1 MGQLRDGIM
10 KRGRSWSYVIRVP
23 NPQTGLSK
31 PTWVGGFAT
40 EAEAKAARDRAR
52 VAAHRGEY
60 VTRSRLTVAS
70 YLREW
75 LATHRVEVK
84 PKTHEDYRRLVESYV
99 IPHLGRTPL
108 QSVRPATL
116 TTLYAM
122 LLKEGGKGGRPLS
135 PRTVGYV
142 HAVLRKAFNDAVVVE
157 QMLPSNPVLRAKRPR
172 VEVMQ
177 AQMPDRGWDASQ
189 LAEFLNAVSGER
201 LHPFFRLA
209 AFTGARRG
217 ELLFL
222 HWGDVDLDNEAPHI
236 VVRGTVSIVGGRR
249 VDGTTKSGRVR
260 MVGLDLGT
268 VAVMRAW
275 RARQEDERRFADGS
289 WRGARRVFLTELGS
303 QLPPDRPGEV
313 MRRVIVEHN
322 NRLGS
327 PPLPRIRFHDLRHT
341 HATLPLRAGVPVHV
355 VAARLGHVDPAITLR
370 VYAHVLRDQASGV
383 AEMFAQVVE
392 EAMTP
397 AVGALQAT
405 EDVRAVSKPV
415 SKPSDAVES
424 CVVSRAENAQVRA

>member
-1 MGQLRDGIM
+1 MAQLRDGVM

-52 VAAHRGEY
+52 VAARRGEY
-60 VTRSRLTVAS
+60 VTRSRLTVAK
-70 YLREW
+70 YLRDW
-75 LATHRVEVK
+75 LETHRVEVK

-116 TTLYAM
+116 TTLYAT
-122 LLKEGGKGGRPLS
+122 LLREGGKGGRPLS

-157 QMLPSNPVLRAKRPR
+157 QLLTSNPVLRAKRPR

-177 AQMPDRGWDASQ
+177 AQIPDRVWDASQ
-189 LAEFLNAVSGER
+189 LAAFLHALSGER
-201 LHPFFRLA
+201 LHPLFHLA

-222 HWGDVDLDNEAPHI
+222 HWEDVDLGDETPHI
-236 VVRGTVSIVGGRR
+236 VVRGTVAIVAGRR

-260 MVGLDLGT
+260 TVSLDAGT
-268 VAVMRAW
+268 VAVMRSW

-289 WRGARRVFLTELGS
+289 WRGAGRVFLTELGS

-313 MRRVIVEHN
+313 MRRVIAEHT
-322 NRLGS
+322 NRSGS

-341 HATLPLRAGVPVHV
+341 HATLLLRAGIPVHV

-383 AEMFAQVVE
+383 ADVFAQVIG
-392 EAMTP
+392 EA
-397 AVGALQAT
+397 AAADGRSQEGQNGA
-405 EDVRAVSKPV
+405 AVSKPV
-415 SKPSDAVES
+415 SK
-424 CVVSRAENAQVRA
+424 RAGGASGGGTRAPVNAQVRG

>member
-1 MGQLRDGIM
+1 M
-10 KRGRSWSYVIRVP
+10 
-23 NPQTGLSK
+23 
-31 PTWVGGFAT
+31 
-40 EAEAKAARDRAR
+40 
-52 VAAHRGEY
+52 
-60 VTRSRLTVAS
+60 
-70 YLREW
+70 
-75 LATHRVEVK
+75 
-84 PKTHEDYRRLVESYV
+84 
-99 IPHLGRTPL
+99 
-108 QSVRPATL
+108 
-116 TTLYAM
+116 
-122 LLKEGGKGGRPLS
+122 
-135 PRTVGYV
+135 
-142 HAVLRKAFNDAVVVE
+142 
-157 QMLPSNPVLRAKRPR
+157 LRAKRPR

-177 AQMPDRGWDASQ
+177 AQMPDRVWDASQ

-341 HATLPLRAGVPVHV
+341 HATLLLRAGVPVHV

-415 SKPSDAVES
+415 TKPSDAVES